1 METVGRSYIVDE
13 ILEQQ
18 NGHEESASAQTPPE
32 SETSERGEQ
41 TLDAEDFQAYMEA
54 TDQKQQRGQL
64 VTGVVVHVG
73 DDGVS
78 VDIGSKKEAFIPSHE
93 LTPDDEVNVGDQIE
107 AILLKTEGDETPAI
121 LSKRRAD
128 YEKTWKLIEDA
139 HAHKKTVEVL
149 VKDKVK
155 GGLIVDIG
163 LEGFV
168 PASHVA
174 GSQRDLERMV
184 GRSIP
189 VRVIEIDKKKN
200 KIICSHRTAVDEDR
214 AHKRTETMANLED
227 GKIVEGVVR
236 RITDFGAFIDL
247 GGVDGL
253 LHVREM
259 SWTRVNHP
267 GDVVRR
273 GQKVQ
278 VVILELD
285 MSNPDNPRISL
296 GMKQLQPDPWKK
308 ATKNLRIG
316 QTIHGRI
323 TRVAQVGAFILL
335 ETGIEGII
343 PMHEL
348 SDQRVSKAEDVV
360 RVGEEVDVRV
370 IAIKSSQR
378 RLTLSLKQAQQE
390 RERERERSEFRSY
403 SSAQRSDNVTIGDV
417 LGNALVNHL
426 NQTRQDDPEI
436 ETAGDDEE

>member
-1 METVGRSYIVDE
+1 MRESAGRSYIVDK
-13 ILEQQ
+13 ILEQ
-18 NGHEESASAQTPPE
+18 NGHGENEALPTAETKPGVSEEQ
-32 SETSERGEQ
+32 G
-41 TLDAEDFQAYMEA
+41 LDAEDFQAYMEA

-64 VTGVVVHVG
+64 VTGTVVHVG
-73 DDGVS
+73 NDGVS

-93 LTPDDEVNVGDQIE
+93 LTPDDDVKVGDQIE
-107 AILLKTEGDETPAI
+107 AILLKTESDETPAI

-128 YEKTWKLIEDA
+128 YEKAWRLIEEA
-139 HAHKKTVEVL
+139 HANKKTVEVL

-163 LEGFV
+163 LEGFI

-184 GRSIP
+184 GRTIP
-189 VRVIEIDKKKN
+189 VRVIEVDKKKN
-200 KIICSHRTAVDEDR
+200 KIICSHRTALEEDR
-214 AHKRTETMANLED
+214 ARRRAETMANLEE

-247 GGVDGL
+247 GGIDGL

-259 SWTRVNHP
+259 AWTRVNHP
-267 GDVVRR
+267 GDVVKK

-278 VVILELD
+278 VVVLEMD

-308 ATKNLRIG
+308 ATKHLRVNQIV
-316 QTIHGRI
+316 HGKV
-323 TRVAQVGAFILL
+323 TRTAQVGAFVLL
-335 ETGIEGII
+335 DAGIEGIV

-348 SDQRVSKAEDVV
+348 SDQRVSRAEDVV
-360 RVGEEVDVRV
+360 QVGEEVDVRV

-378 RLTLSLKQAQQE
+378 RLTLSLKQVQQE
-390 RERERERSEFRSY
+390 RERERERNEYRSY
-403 SSAQRSDNVTIGDV
+403 VSSQKSDNVTIGDV
-417 LGNALVNHL
+417 LGNALISQL
-426 NQTRQDDPEI
+426 NQTSTPEN
-436 ETAGDDEE
+436 EGAQAEGEEA